1 MNKKIIFGTAI
12 SVLTLIMLPSVNA
25 IEINNAVE
33 VKKSLILEK
42 IKQIQNIASN
52 NKELQEKTNIFLKK
66 INGDDINKSI
76 IINMLFGILFWIII
90 DWITPRANLYLK
102 LTTVVGIMM
111 VAGMIFYLL

>member
-1 MNKKIIFGTAI
+1 MNKKIIFGAAI

-42 IKQIQNIASN
+42 IKQIQNIDSN
-52 NKELQEKTNIFLKK
+52 NKELQGKTNIFLKK

-76 IINMLFGILFWIII
+76 IIGLLFGLLFWIIV

-102 LTTVVGIMM
+102 LTTIVGIMTI
-111 VAGMIFYLL
+111 AGMIYYFL